1 VNILE
6 GKIVS
11 VKKVDDFLSI
21 HLEANKKI
29 FSAVVLHSDT
39 LSWAEEGERANI
51 IFKEMEVMIATASS
65 RVSARNAFISK
76 IKEIE
81 MGELFANVVFDFEGE
96 EISSV
101 ITRHSCIE
109 LGCAEGGEFIW
120 FVKSNEVTIQKGGKS
135 GR

>member
-1 VNILE
+1 MNILE

-21 HLEANKKI
+21 DVDVNGNV

-39 LSWAEEGERANI
+39 LLWVQIGQSANI
-51 IFKEMEVMIATASS
+51 IFKEMEVMIATPSS
-65 RVSARNAFISK
+65 RVSARNAFVSK

-81 MGELFANVVFDFEGE
+81 MGRLFANVLFDFDGK
-96 EISSV
+96 EISSI
-101 ITRHSCIE
+101 ITKHSCEE
-109 LGCAEGGEFIW
+109 LGCADGDEFIW
-120 FVKSNEVTIQKGGKS
+120 FVKSNEVTIQKGAKS

>member
-1 VNILE
+1 M
-6 GKIVS
+6 S
-11 VKKVDDFLSI
+11 VKKFDDFLSI
-21 HLEANKKI
+21 HVEVNTKV
-29 FSAVVLHSDT
+29 FSAVVLQSET
-39 LSWAEEGERANI
+39 LLWAEAGERANI
-51 IFKEMEVMIATASS
+51 IFKEMEVMIATVSS
-65 RVSARNAFISK
+65 KVSARNAFVSK

-81 MGELFANVVFDFEGE
+81 MGALFANVVFDFDGK

-101 ITRHSCIE
+101 ITKHSCQE

>member
-1 VNILE
+1 MNILE

-21 HLEANKKI
+21 HIEANKRV
-29 FSAVVLHSDT
+29 FSAVVLDSDT
-39 LSWAEEGERANI
+39 LLWAKTGERANI
-51 IFKEMEVMIATASS
+51 IFKEMEVMIATPSS
-65 RVSARNAFISK
+65 RVSARNAFVSK

-81 MGELFANVVFDFEGE
+81 MGELFANVVFDFDGE

-101 ITRHSCIE
+101 ITKHSCEE

-120 FVKSNEVTIQKGGKS
+120 FVKSNEVTIQKGAKS

>member
-1 VNILE
+1 MNILE

-21 HLEANKKI
+21 HVEVNAKI
-29 FSAVVLHSDT
+29 FSAVVLDSDT
-39 LSWAEEGERANI
+39 LSWAETGERANI
-51 IFKEMEVMIATASS
+51 IFKEMEVMIATVSS
-65 RVSARNAFISK
+65 RVSARNAFVSK

-81 MGELFANVVFDFEGE
+81 MGELFANVVFDFEGK

-101 ITRHSCIE
+101 ITKHSCVE